1 MRIFITGAGGFIG
14 SCIAEYLSN
23 RGYDITNY
31 RRSKD
36 GNLSPDGIPEDIDVI
51 VNSAGRLGSP
61 CVDINELILSNAAL
75 PKMLADYCSQKGIHL
90 IHISTPGVT
99 GLSANGSEDSEYS
112 PWGEYETSKMKG
124 EIYLRKHEYLPAE
137 RLTVLRP
144 DFVYGPGD
152 LHKLALFKQVSKGWM
167 PLIGKNGAKIRPTF
181 AGDVCRA
188 VESSLP
194 GGILNGGLFNIAGPE
209 IVTVRELSSEIA
221 SALGKSL
228 RIISL
233 PKMFFRMA
241 LNLGN
246 LCPDALSESRFQ
258 LFGKD
263 HYVSTEKAE
272 KAGFYTEWDLKKGI
286 SKTVSWYLNNGILP

>member
-1 MRIFITGAGGFIG
+1 MKIFITGAGGFIG
-14 SCIAEYLSN
+14 SCIAEYLSI
-23 RGYDITNY
+23 RGYETVNY
-31 RRSKD
+31 NRSKD

-51 VNSAGRLGSP
+51 VNSAGRLGTP
-61 CVDINELILSNAAL
+61 GVDIDELILSNATL
-75 PKMLADYCSQKGIHL
+75 PKMLADYCSRKDIHL
-90 IHISTPGVT
+90 IHISTPGVA
-99 GLSANGSEDSEYS
+99 GLSANGSEDSEYN
-112 PWGEYETSKMKG
+112 PWGEYESSKMKG
-124 EIYLRKHEYLPAE
+124 EISLRKHEDLPAD

-167 PLIGKNGAKIRPTF
+167 PLVGRNGAKIRPTF

-209 IVTVRELSSEIA
+209 IVTVRELSREIA
-221 SALGKSL
+221 SALGQSL
-228 RIISL
+228 RIVPM
-233 PKMFFRMA
+233 PKMFFRMV
-241 LNLGN
+241 LKLGK

-272 KAGFYTEWDLKKGI
+272 KADFYAEFNLKIGI
-286 SKTVSWYLNNGILP
+286 SETVSWYQNNGVLR

>member
-1 MRIFITGAGGFIG
+1 MRIFIAGAGGFIG
-14 SCIAEYLSN
+14 SCIAEYLSI
-23 RGYDITNY
+23 RDYETVNY
-31 RRSKD
+31 NRSKH
-36 GNLSPDGIPEDIDVI
+36 GNLSLNGIPEDIDVI
-51 VNSAGRLGSP
+51 VNSAGQLGTPGVNS
-61 CVDINELILSNAAL
+61 NELTLSNAAL
-75 PKMLADYCSQKGIHL
+75 PKMLADYCSREDIHL

-99 GLSANGSEDSEYS
+99 GLSANGSEDSEYN
-112 PWGEYETSKMKG
+112 PWGEYESSKMKG
-124 EIYLRKHEYLPAE
+124 EIYLRKHEYLSAD

-167 PLIGKNGAKIRPTF
+167 PLIGRNGAKIRPTF

-209 IVTVRELSSEIA
+209 IVTVRELCSEIA
-221 SALGKSL
+221 SALGRSL
-228 RIISL
+228 RIIPL
-233 PKMFFRMA
+233 PKMFFRMV
-241 LNLGN
+241 LKLGK

-272 KAGFYTEWDLKKGI
+272 KADFYTEWNLKKGI
-286 SKTVSWYLNNGILP
+286 SETVSWYLNNGVLP

>member
-14 SCIAEYLSN
+14 SCIAEYLSR
-23 RGYDITNY
+23 RGYETAIY
-31 RRSKD
+31 KRSKD
-36 GNLSPDGIPEDIDVI
+36 GNLSPDGIPENVDVI
-51 VNSAGRLGSP
+51 VNSAGRLGTP
-61 CVDINELILSNAAL
+61 DVDSTELMLSNATL
-75 PKMLADYCSQKGIHL
+75 PKMLADHCSKKDIHL

-99 GLSANGSEDSEYS
+99 GLSANASEDSEYN
-112 PWGEYETSKMKG
+112 PWGEYESSKMVG
-124 EIYLRKHEYLPAE
+124 EINLREHEDLPAD

-144 DFVYGPGD
+144 DFVYGIGD

-167 PLIGKNGAKIRPTF
+167 PLIGRNGAKIRPTF

-188 VESSLP
+188 VESALP
-194 GGILNGGLFNIAGPE
+194 GGILNGGLFNIAGPD

-221 SALGKSL
+221 SALGQSL
-228 RIISL
+228 RIIHL
-233 PKMFFRMA
+233 PKVFFRIA
-241 LNLGN
+241 LNSGK

-272 KAGFYTEWDLKKGI
+272 KADFYPEWDIKRGI
-286 SKTVSWYLNNGILP
+286 GETVSWYLKNGILP

>member
-14 SCIAEYLSN
+14 SRIAEYLSQ
-23 RGYDITNY
+23 RGYETVTYN
-31 RRSKD
+31 RSKD

-51 VNSAGRLGSP
+51 VNSAGRLGTP
-61 CVDINELILSNAAL
+61 GVDIDELISSNATL
-75 PKMLADYCSQKGIHL
+75 PEILAEYCSRKDIHL
-90 IHISTPGVT
+90 IHISTPGVA
-99 GLSANGSEDSEYS
+99 GLSANGSEDSEYN
-112 PWGEYETSKMKG
+112 PWGEYESSKMKG
-124 EIYLRKHEYLPAE
+124 EISLRKHEDLPGD

-152 LHKLALFKQVSKGWM
+152 LHKLALFKQVSKGWI
-167 PLIGKNGAKIRPTF
+167 PLIGRNGAKIRPTF

-221 SALGKSL
+221 SALGQSL
-228 RIISL
+228 RIVPL
-233 PKMFFRMA
+233 PKMFFRMV
-241 LNLGN
+241 LKLGK

-272 KAGFYTEWDLKKGI
+272 KADFYAECNLKKGI
-286 SKTVSWYLNNGILP
+286 NETVSWYRNNGVLR